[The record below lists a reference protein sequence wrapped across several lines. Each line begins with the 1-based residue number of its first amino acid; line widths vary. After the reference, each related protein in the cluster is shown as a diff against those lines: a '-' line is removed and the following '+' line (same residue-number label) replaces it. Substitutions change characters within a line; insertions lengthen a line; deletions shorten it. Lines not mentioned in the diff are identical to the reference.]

1 MRRGRGCGW
10 RVFCLV
16 WGLAAG
22 SAHWAGATTVV
33 PETRTSLLGKAP
45 IIVHGKVVQMEV
57 HPTTGQR
64 TAIVE
69 AFEVAKGAEV
79 YKRQRDFYI
88 PLLNRAIPHRDLVQ
102 VVPAAP
108 ELALGDEV
116 VVFLRPWPEDSGRA
130 DGRPIFALEGFHQGK
145 YRVVSD
151 ARGVRKVAAW
161 DELPDR
167 PLNPAELQ
175 TQKTSVRIQRG
186 ASKGPVESPAVVD
199 KLESLDSLLN
209 AARAVGSES

>member
-10 RVFCLV
+10 RFFCLV
-16 WGLAAG
+16 LGLAGVA
-22 SAHWAGATTVV
+22 SRPVGATTVL

-69 AFEVAKGAEV
+69 AFEVAKGSEA
-79 YKRQRDFYI
+79 YKHQRDFYI

-116 VVFLRPWPEDSGRA
+116 VVFLRPWPEGLNRP

-151 ARGVRKVAAW
+151 AHGVRKVAAW
-161 DELPDR
+161 DEIPDR
-167 PLNPAELQ
+167 PLNASELQ
-175 TQKTSVRIQRG
+175 TQKTSVRLQRG
-186 ASKGPVESPAVVD
+186 ASRGLVESPAVVD

-209 AARAVGSES
+209 SARAAGGDS